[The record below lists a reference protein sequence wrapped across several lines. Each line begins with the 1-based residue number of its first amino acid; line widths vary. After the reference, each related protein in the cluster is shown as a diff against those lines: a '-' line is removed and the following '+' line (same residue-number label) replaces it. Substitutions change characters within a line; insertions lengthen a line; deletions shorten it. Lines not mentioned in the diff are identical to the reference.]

1 MIRAAAFVAL
11 VAAGACSSSKAKAAA
26 DAAIDAFAGCPAMCD
41 PHSQYCFQTLAG
53 VLPDPGCVALPATCT
68 SAPTCD
74 CILATLSS
82 PSNCLTCA
90 GSAATGFTVTCGLP

>member
-1 MIRAAAFVAL
+1 MIRAALVAL
-11 VAAGACSSSKAKAAA
+11 ALASACGSKAHATA
-26 DAAIDAFAGCPAMCD
+26 DAAVDAFAGCPANCD
-41 PHSQYCFQTLAG
+41 PRSQYCFQTLAG